1 MMVNK
6 KVWMCQ
12 MTKVRNP
19 KKFNLLLVLIMIH
32 LKILNTLMV
41 TMMIN
46 DQVYL

>member
-12 MTKVRNP
+12 MTKVHNP
-19 KKFNLLLVLIMIH
+19 KKFNLLLVPIMIH
-32 LKILNTLMV
+32 LKILNTLKV